1 MQHKTGLDYFLN
13 DVKSLTKQRPPFND
27 AFTSRCV
34 HVLGTA
40 VTIIEGLHT
49 IIEKDKIE
57 KHEKIVE
64 KDRPRK
70 TRGAKDLNREASIIS
85 DYQAGMAKKHI
96 ALKNNVT
103 PARISQILERNGHP
117 PKKWERGE
125 D

>member
-1 MQHKTGLDYFLN
+1 MKTKMDYFLE
-13 DVKSLTKQRPPFND
+13 DIKQLTRTRPPFND
-27 AFTSRCV
+27 AFTFRLLN
-34 HVLGTA
+34 VLGTA
-40 VTIIEGLHT
+40 VTVIEGLHT
-49 IIEKDKIE
+49 IIEKVKVE

-70 TRGAKDLNREASIIS
+70 TRGVKDLNREASIIA
-85 DYQAGMAKKHI
+85 DFKEGMKKRHI
-96 ALKNNVT
+96 ALKHEVT